1 MFSPMEYYA
10 SNDSFDGL
18 FDKAKKA
25 TKKVAKKVT
34 KKVTKIGGTTVKV
47 VTGVTK
53 PVVRIATK
61 TTVGKIITAPLVAPT
76 AIAVKGATYALGK
89 TGIKPLQKLDKVVGK
104 LYRSKEV
111 GGLRRTYGME
121 LAAGAAVGATVL
133 SGGGALPAIASAL
146 PAGIPLLTGKA
157 ASATIK
163 QTLAAAA
170 TGAIVGVSMASGGN
184 AAESIPSLS
193 PSSPAVKADAALSQ
207 TMAITGASEIPAAP
221 GATTVVDAVQSVV
234 ASKAAGAPVSKV
246 GASPLPIAAAAGA
259 GFLVFGPIG
268 AVAGAAAGAF
278 LGRKKE

>member
-1 MFSPMEYYA
+1 MFSPMECYA

-25 TKKVAKKVT
+25 TKKAVKKVT
-34 KKVTKIGGTTVKV
+34 KKVAKPIAKATSKV
-47 VTGVTK
+47 VTRVTK

-61 TTVGKIITAPLVAPT
+61 TTVGKILTAPIIAPT

-89 TGIKPLQKLDKVVGK
+89 TGIKPLKKLDSAVGK
-104 LYRSKEV
+104 VYRSKEV

-133 SGGGALPAIASAL
+133 TGGGALSAVAAAV
-146 PAGIPLLTGKA
+146 PAGIPLLTGSA

-163 QTLAAAA
+163 ETLSAAA
-170 TGAIVGVSMASGGN
+170 TGAIVGVSMAAGGN
-184 AAESIPSLS
+184 VAESIPSI
-193 PSSPAVKADAALSQ
+193 SSSSAPAEDNALAQ
-207 TMAITGASEIPAAP
+207 TMAITGATEVPVTP
-221 GATTVVDAVQSVV
+221 EATTAVDAAQSAV
-234 ASKAAGAPVSKV
+234 ASAASGAPEGKR
-246 GASPLPIAAAAGA
+246 GSPLPIAAAAGA

-278 LGRKKE
+278 LGRKKA